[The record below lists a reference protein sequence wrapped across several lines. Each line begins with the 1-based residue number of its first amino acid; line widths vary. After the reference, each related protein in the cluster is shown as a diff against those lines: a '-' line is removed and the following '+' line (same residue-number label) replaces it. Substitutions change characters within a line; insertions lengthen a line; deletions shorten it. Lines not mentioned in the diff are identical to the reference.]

1 MAQVALMTEA
11 RADIIP
17 AINAQR
23 DFLVNAANHAENVFY
38 VNNLDALE
46 AANKAIRAANVLAP
60 AVIGA
65 AMVPGTIKAPFPYS
79 TEKTN
84 ANTESLRLNSGVY
97 MNAFF
102 ESDALGKNHNGLT
115 QVEVPYGSGNG
126 NGVVTMTF
134 FYDQITQGK
143 PTGAGN
149 AFVAG
154 SFEDALKYYAR
165 ETGNVGVEYRP
176 YIRYNMPTFHYR
188 SDIRVAED
196 QLAYYTP
203 VQINSPLPLFSGE
216 TETLHT
222 TDDGTQPTT
231 NSFEARSLSTAFK
244 LLRTKQVLRK
254 KMMGVFKGWYNPVFP
269 EQEAQTPV
277 LIGGLK
283 YGPVPIRIFPNYLF
297 GCLIRNADPVEDG
310 NNLGR
315 PLFSSSDPGIND
327 VWCKIFPQE
336 TQPGQQR
343 PGFIVPYDKT
353 KFFIPDGYDLVEDW
367 SGFIRVI
374 DIRNK
379 VYVDMPL
386 GAVMMGINA
395 PLNTTSTAARQWI
408 NLINPAITTTLAA
421 FFNEANHVAEMFPGN
436 TPHYA
441 GNMMSDMMGLAMY
454 VFNLRLV
461 GITLRRRPPI
471 SGGYTKKNITS
482 KKTRNMNK
490 RQRQRRS
497 KSKSMSMFKSAKRAF
512 YRTNKRNKTS
522 RR

>member
-254 KMMGVFKGWYNPVFP
+254 KMYNPVFP

-395 PLNTTSTAARQWI
+395 PLNTTSTAARQWM

-497 KSKSMSMFKSAKRAF
+497 KSKSISMFKSAKRAF

>member
-165 ETGNVGVEYRP
+165 E
-176 YIRYNMPTFHYR
+176 
-188 SDIRVAED
+188 
-196 QLAYYTP
+196 
-203 VQINSPLPLFSGE
+203 
-216 TETLHT
+216 
-222 TDDGTQPTT
+222 
-231 NSFEARSLSTAFK
+231 LSII
-244 LLRTKQVLRK
+244 
-254 KMMGVFKGWYNPVFP
+254 
-269 EQEAQTPV
+269 E
-277 LIGGLK
+277 
-283 YGPVPIRIFPNYLF
+283 
-297 GCLIRNADPVEDG
+297 
-310 NNLGR
+310 
-315 PLFSSSDPGIND
+315 
-327 VWCKIFPQE
+327 
-336 TQPGQQR
+336 
-343 PGFIVPYDKT
+343 
-353 KFFIPDGYDLVEDW
+353 
-367 SGFIRVI
+367 VI
-374 DIRNK
+374 
-379 VYVDMPL
+379 YV
-386 GAVMMGINA
+386 
-395 PLNTTSTAARQWI
+395 
-408 NLINPAITTTLAA
+408 
-421 FFNEANHVAEMFPGN
+421 
-436 TPHYA
+436 
-441 GNMMSDMMGLAMY
+441 
-454 VFNLRLV
+454 
-461 GITLRRRPPI
+461 
-471 SGGYTKKNITS
+471 
-482 KKTRNMNK
+482 
-490 RQRQRRS
+490 
-497 KSKSMSMFKSAKRAF
+497 
-512 YRTNKRNKTS
+512 
-522 RR
+522 

>member
-23 DFLVNAANHAENVFY
+23 DFLVNPGNHAENVFY

-65 AMVPGTIKAPFPYS
+65 AMVPGTLKAPFPYS

-102 ESDALGKNHNGLT
+102 ESDALGKNHNGST

-126 NGVVTMTF
+126 LAVVTMTQ

-143 PTGAGN
+143 PTGAANG
-149 AFVAG
+149 FVVG

-165 ETGNVGVEYRP
+165 ETGNVGNQYRP
-176 YIRYNMPTFHYR
+176 YLRYKMPTFNYR
-188 SDIRVAED
+188 SDTNQAED

-203 VQINSPLPLFSGE
+203 VLINSILPLFSE
-216 TETLHT
+216 DAENSTLYT

-244 LLRTKQVLRK
+244 LLRQKQAIRRK
-254 KMMGVFKGWYNPVFP
+254 MLVTFKGWSFLQ
-269 EQEAQTPV
+269 QEAQPPQT
-277 LIGGLK
+277 IGGLK
-283 YGPVPIRIFPNYLF
+283 YGPVPIRILPNYLF
-297 GCLIRNADPVEDG
+297 GCLIRSDEPVDDG

-315 PLFSSSDPGIND
+315 PLFSASDPGIND

-379 VYVDMPL
+379 AYVDMPL
-386 GAVMMGINA
+386 GAVMMGNNA
-395 PLNTTSTAARQWI
+395 PLNITSSAARQWM
-408 NLINPAITTTLAA
+408 NVINPAITTTLAA

-454 VFNLRLV
+454 VFNLRLL
-461 GITLRRRPPI
+461 GIALRRRPPI